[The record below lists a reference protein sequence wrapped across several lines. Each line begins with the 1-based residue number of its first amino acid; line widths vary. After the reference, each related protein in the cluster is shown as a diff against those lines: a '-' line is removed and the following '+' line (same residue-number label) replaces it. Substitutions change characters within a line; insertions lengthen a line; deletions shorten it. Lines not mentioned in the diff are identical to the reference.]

1 MNGIMDECTHL
12 KNYPVPVDTSLVIAI
27 CAEDDAYVPLDLEGI
42 SRLNEMWPEA
52 EVRYVKGGHVRAYIQ
67 CQQKFR

>member
-12 KNYPVPVDTSLVIAI
+12 KNYSTPVDASLVIAV
-27 CAEDDAYVPLDLEGI
+27 CAENDAYVPLKGM
-42 SRLNEMWPEA
+42 SKLNEVWPGA

-67 CQQKFR
+67 CQRKFR